1 MNHKRTLTV
10 IVILVIA
17 GIIITPFSI
26 INISQPV
33 IQPKVDPSAYTFP
46 SEYYSSTNFEGG
58 PGSYYNYTETG
69 YWNLSAHGC
78 IQTYRYFFE
87 AFHIPQITIID
98 NRTVQFLS
106 YWPFDFWMILA
117 NQSINSPFTSTSIA
131 VNNISVSYILGIKD
145 PMTTKVLAGS
155 GIPHLYHGFMN
166 TTGIEIE
173 GLSWAMPEWLL
184 QFPGTHVFYLNF
196 TLTPYADI
204 GPFKFSGGR
213 VHISLEWNATVVQ

>member
-1 MNHKRTLTV
+1 MNHKRALTV

-26 INISQPV
+26 INIGQPV
-33 IQPKVDPSAYTFP
+33 IQPKVDPNAYAIPT
-46 SEYYSSTNFEGG
+46 EYYSSTNFEGG
-58 PGSYYNYTETG
+58 PGAYYNYTETG

-87 AFHIPQITIID
+87 AFRIPQITVID

-106 YWPFDFWMILA
+106 YAPFDFWMILA
-117 NQSINSPFTSTSIA
+117 NQSIIFPYTSTSIA
-131 VNNISVSYILGIKD
+131 VNNISVSTPMGGQD
-145 PMTTKVLAGS
+145 TMTTKVVSGS
-155 GIPHLYHGFMN
+155 GIPHLYRLMN

-173 GLSWAMPEWLL
+173 GLVWAKSEYIVDY
-184 QFPGTHVFYLNF
+184 PGFHTFYLNF

-204 GPFKFSGGR
+204 GPFKFSGGT
-213 VHISLEWNATVVQ
+213 VHTSLEWKATVVQ